1 VSFLEADG
9 ASVWIVDD
17 RGPGRRW
24 TSAGALGRVMAD
36 PQADPLPVQGGAST
50 VVTDRLRRN
59 DTMGLLDRLKSYLND
74 DAPAGPAGAAP
85 LATRGRSDDEIA
97 VDRYRYL
104 LRTAPP
110 DAVEEVHA
118 EAFAKLTPQQRNLV
132 FEELSQNAAA
142 SDRPASDDP
151 RTLARSATRS
161 ELRQPGFL
169 ERTLGPGSA
178 ASRGPGLG
186 TMIGGSLLGTVAGVV
201 IGSAIADM
209 VLPGIGDFG
218 SDLSDGV
225 GDLGNDVG
233 DVASDAGSGF
243 DGFGDFG
250 GDF

>member
-1 VSFLEADG
+1 
-9 ASVWIVDD
+9 
-17 RGPGRRW
+17 
-24 TSAGALGRVMAD
+24 
-36 PQADPLPVQGGAST
+36 
-50 VVTDRLRRN
+50 
-59 DTMGLLDRLKSYLND
+59 MGLLDRLKSYLND
-74 DAPAGPAGAAP
+74 DTPRGGSSGYGAGAAP
-85 LATRGRSDDEIA
+85 SRRAAAPRSEDEIA

-118 EAFAKLTPQQRNLV
+118 EAFATLTPQQRRMV

-142 SDRPASDDP
+142 ADRPASDDP

-169 ERTLGPGSA
+169 ERTLGSGA
-178 ASRGPGLG
+178 GGGRGAGPGLG

-218 SDLSDGV
+218 SDLADGA
-225 GDLGNDVG
+225 GDFAGDAGAAADDLGN
-233 DVASDAGSGF
+233 GSGF
-243 DGFGDFG
+243 DGGGFGDFGGDGGGGFGDFG